1 MKIPSYLQE
10 KKKTSNSQFFQKLVP
25 HNFFSSNSIIISKYI
40 IRNIPYYHEFF
51 LPIQSY
57 KNAKISDSDEK
68 FILIITENK
77 GETKSFYDLFYEK
90 NDKKIMNIYFH
101 GFKTLLLT
109 CQIMI
114 QHGLVHFD
122 VSPNTISFVDDR
134 PYLHNFSHGFQ
145 LSNMTDERK
154 SKLFEKSSSYN
165 IHYPPSY
172 HILNY
177 IIQNNLKEVSA
188 SVVDYILQEYI
199 ENAVIQKL
207 NFSENDWNHFR
218 NFWSRYLIN
227 KKNEQLLWKE
237 SLHWDTYSIFILHLE
252 FLPRENSNII
262 LEKFSEFLKK
272 NVSGC
277 YCLNDIIDNFIF

>member
-1 MKIPSYLQE
+1 MKIPKYLQE
-10 KKKTSNSQFFQKLVP
+10 KKKTTKSQFVQKLVP
-25 HNFFSSNSIIISKYI
+25 YNFFSSNNIIISKYI
-40 IRNIPYYHEFF
+40 ISNITYYHEFF
-51 LPIQSY
+51 LPVQSH
-57 KNAKISDSDEK
+57 KNAKIIDSDEK
-68 FILIITENK
+68 FILIITKNK
-77 GETKSFYDLFYEK
+77 GETKSFYDLFCEK
-90 NDKKIMNIYFH
+90 NDKKIINIYFH

-114 QHGLVHFD
+114 QHQLVHFD
-122 VSPNTISFVDDR
+122 ISPNTISFIDNR
-134 PYLHNFSHGFQ
+134 PYLHNFSHSFQ

-177 IIQNNLKEVSA
+177 IIQNNLKEVTA
-188 SVVDYILQEYI
+188 GAMDYILQEYI
-199 ENAVIQKL
+199 DNAVLQKL

-218 NFWSRYLIN
+218 DFWARYLIN
-227 KKNEQLLWKE
+227 KKNEHFLWKE

-252 FLPRENSNII
+252 FLPRENSNVI

-272 NVSGC
+272 NICG
-277 YCLNDIIDNFIF
+277 YYYLNDIIDNFIF